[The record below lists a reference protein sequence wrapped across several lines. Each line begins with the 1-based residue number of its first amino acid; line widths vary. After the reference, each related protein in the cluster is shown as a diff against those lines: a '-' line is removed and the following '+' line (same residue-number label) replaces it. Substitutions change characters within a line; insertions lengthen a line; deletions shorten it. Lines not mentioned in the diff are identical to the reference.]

1 MKCPA
6 CGQMDRDKVIDSRP
20 SSDGCSVR
28 RRRECL
34 ECHKRFT
41 TYENIETLPLI
52 VIKKDHSRET
62 FDRNKILNS
71 IIRACDKRQVTLQQ
85 MDNIVSEIENALQ
98 NTLQNE
104 VTSDRIGQMVM
115 DKLKELDEVA
125 YIRFASVY
133 RQFKDIGAFMA
144 ELQKLLA
151 EK

>member
-6 CGQMDRDKVIDSRP
+6 CGHVEDKVIDSRP
-20 SSDGCSVR
+20 SSDGSSIR

-34 ECHKRFT
+34 KCQKRFT

-71 IIRACDKRQVTLQQ
+71 IIRACDKRQVTLAQ
-85 MDNIVSEIENALQ
+85 MDSAVTEIENALQ

-104 VTSDRIGQMVM
+104 ITSDRIGQMVM
-115 DKLKELDEVA
+115 EKLKDLDEVA

-133 RQFKDIGAFMA
+133 RQFKDISAFME

>member
-1 MKCPA
+1 MRCPS
-6 CGQMDRDKVIDSRP
+6 CGNPESKVIDSRP
-20 SSDGCSVR
+20 SADGSSIR

-34 ECHKRFT
+34 ACQKRFT

-52 VIKKDHSRET
+52 VIKKDHTRET

-71 IIRACDKRQVTLQQ
+71 IIRACDKRQVTLSQ
-85 MDNIVSEIENALQ
+85 MNSLVDEIEASLQ
-98 NTLQNE
+98 NSLQNE
-104 VTSDRIGQMVM
+104 VTSTRIGEMVM

-133 RQFKDIGAFMA
+133 RQFKDIGAFMD
-144 ELQKLLA
+144 EIKKMLA

>member
-1 MKCPA
+1 MKCPS
-6 CGQMDRDKVIDSRP
+6 CGHTESKVIDSRP
-20 SSDGCSVR
+20 SSDGCSIR

-34 ECHKRFT
+34 DCQKRFT

-52 VIKKDHSRET
+52 VIKKDLSRET

-85 MDNIVSEIENALQ
+85 MDNAVSEIENALQ

-104 VTSDRIGQMVM
+104 ITSDRIGEMVM
-115 DKLKELDEVA
+115 EKLKDLDEVA

-133 RQFKDIGAFMA
+133 RQFKDLSAFMD
-144 ELQKLLA
+144 ELKKMLA

>member
-1 MKCPA
+1 MKCPS
-6 CGQMDRDKVIDSRP
+6 CGHLESKVIDSRP
-20 SSDGCSVR
+20 SSDGSSIR

-34 ECHKRFT
+34 ECQKRFT

-52 VIKKDHSRET
+52 VIKKDLSRET

-71 IIRACDKRQVTLQQ
+71 IIRACDKRQVTLSQ
-85 MDNIVSEIENALQ
+85 MDAVVSEIENSLQ

-104 VTSDRIGQMVM
+104 ITSDRIGELVM
-115 DKLKELDEVA
+115 DKLKGLDEVA

-133 RQFKDIGAFMA
+133 RQFKDIGAFMD